1 MYLNERATFCAL
13 QHEPHMQELAGFDDD
28 CQTFV
33 IRSAKSVPDI
43 IDLGRHR
50 PHAEKLAMLA
60 RYQRLLEEIFA
71 SFARHQLYPWDFGL
85 YNTALTE
92 DDMTVFDFGGYVRV
106 LNQSLLMEKN
116 AECLERTLHLI
127 RTRLGL
133 KPHTNAN
140 ERGWL
145 HIEKCGVLG
154 GRWLP
159 TYHDWWW
166 KVSE

>member
-1 MYLNERATFCAL
+1 
-13 QHEPHMQELAGFDDD
+13 
-28 CQTFV
+28 
-33 IRSAKSVPDI
+33 
-43 IDLGRHR
+43 
-50 PHAEKLAMLA
+50 
-60 RYQRLLEEIFA
+60 
-71 SFARHQLYPWDFGL
+71 
-85 YNTALTE
+85 
-92 DDMTVFDFGGYVRV
+92 MTVFDFGGYVRV